1 MNLFVDSS
9 GWIALFDS
17 NDKYYQLASK
27 AMTSLQGEIVNFLTS
42 DYVVD
47 ESLTYLRK
55 KTGHHVATR
64 FGQWVLSAQHIKFV
78 HVDEAV
84 WQAGWEMFQ
93 AYEDKEWAFTDCTS
107 FILMHQH
114 HLWQAFSFDQHFAQA
129 GFQLWPD
136 LPTN

>member
-27 AMTSLQGEIVNFLTS
+27 AMNTLQGKVVNFLTS
-42 DYVVD
+42 DYVID

-55 KTGHHVATR
+55 KTGHRVATH
-64 FGQWVLSAQHIKFV
+64 FGQWILAAQHIKFIR
-78 HVDEAV
+78 VDEAV
-84 WQAGWEMFQ
+84 WQAAWEMFQ
-93 AYEDKEWAFTDCTS
+93 VYDDKEWAFTDCTS
-107 FILMHQH
+107 FVLMRQLR
-114 HLWQAFSFDQHFAQA
+114 LWQAFSFDQHFVQA

-136 LPTN
+136 QTNQ